1 MWLQVNYNKKPNSTN
16 QISTDKD
23 VTGQGL
29 DRAVVWGAKYKF
41 NDQLNSSYYGLDV
54 QDKTRT
60 SLCQCK
66 LYPKLKRQEYLNT

>member
-1 MWLQVNYNKKPNSTN
+1 MSN

-54 QDKTRT
+54 QDKLERHYANVNFTQ
-60 SLCQCK
+60 SLK
-66 LYPKLKRQEYLNT
+66 PRVP